1 MAMICRRSG
10 AEIQQIPIFHSLVY
24 RVQLVFWACMRRE
37 KGQLG
42 WLGLGR
48 KLFWSWWVWIVVA
61 VIVEASSHGNFAAA
75 CATVGF
81 IFYLLA
87 PREHIPHIGLDFKFP
102 IHSQEFLPTV
112 MGAVGIPFIP
122 GNKVSVLTNGD
133 EFYPAMLEAIAAAK
147 KTITMEMYIFWAGDI
162 GMQFAVALAER
173 CGAGVKVK
181 LLLDAIGSST
191 IGKEILRVLKE
202 SGCEVDWYNRIWLR
216 TIGHFNHRNHRKSMI
231 VDGRIAFTGGAG
243 IADQWTGDGHDPKH
257 WHDIQIMVEGPGAM
271 SLQAGFAQNWLEITG
286 ELVNGPDYFP
296 ACEPAG
302 SVATQILLSSPKS
315 ASSTIRIMYYL
326 SIISAQRTIYIA
338 NPYFI
343 PDDSAVQILVEARQR
358 GVDVKIMVAGIYNDM
373 RISRYASNHLY
384 GKLLEAGIEVY
395 EYNRTMLHQK
405 TMVVDGIWGT
415 VGTTNFDNRS
425 FALDEESNVCVY
437 DSVLAQ
443 QLEEIFIEDLK
454 SCERVRLEKW
464 RHRGIRKRVFGA
476 TCVFLKEQI

>member
-1 MAMICRRSG
+1 
-10 AEIQQIPIFHSLVY
+10 
-24 RVQLVFWACMRRE
+24 MRRE

-48 KLFWSWWVWIVVA
+48 KLFWSWWVWVA
-61 VIVEASSHGNFAAA
+61 VALAVDAGGHGNLAAA
-75 CATVGF
+75 FASVGF
-81 IFYLLA
+81 VFYLLA
-87 PREHIPHIGLDFKFP
+87 PREHIPHIGLDFKFA
-102 IHSQEFLPTV
+102 IHSERFLPTEI
-112 MGAVGIPFIP
+112 GASGVPFIP
-122 GNKVSVLTNGD
+122 GNKVAVLTNGD
-133 EFYPAMLEAIAAAK
+133 EFYPAMLDAIAAAK
-147 KTITMEMYIFWAGDI
+147 KTITMETYIFWAGDI
-162 GMQFAVALAER
+162 GRQFAVALAER
-173 CGAGVKVK
+173 RRAGVKVK

-191 IGKEILRVLKE
+191 IGKEILQILKD

-216 TIGHFNHRNHRKSMI
+216 TIGHVNHRNHRKSMI
-231 VDGRIAFTGGAG
+231 VDGRVAFTGGAG
-243 IADQWTGDGHDPKH
+243 IADQWTGDAQDSRH
-257 WHDIQIMVEGPGAM
+257 WHDIQIRVEGPGAI
-271 SLQAGFAQNWLEITG
+271 SLQTGFAQNWLEITG

-296 ACEPAG
+296 LPESVG
-302 SVATQILLSSPKS
+302 SVSTQILLSSPKS

-326 SIISAQRTIYIA
+326 SIISAERSIYIA

-343 PDDSAVQILVEARQR
+343 PDDSGVQILVEARQR

-405 TMVVDGIWGT
+405 TMVVDGIWVT

-437 DSVLAQ
+437 DGVLAQ
-443 QLEEIFIEDLK
+443 KMEEIFAADLK

-464 RHRGIRKRVFGA
+464 RHRGIRKRLFGA